1 MKRSPPVATTLTLL
15 CSIVTLVT
23 LVTLVPSTNAQRAT
37 VSLGSKLIQPKD
49 KKRKW
54 GFFKSPGH
62 VDAIELEEER
72 DLEGE
77 WIPIWTA
84 GFVGLVSLVVFM
96 MKVKQKRDG
105 GESGDMATRSDSTA
119 SGESKMNRI
128 IHGLRIFILPCC
140 TRYSITLAIPVEH
153 RSPQDCVLEEFVV
166 CPLFEILFF

>member
-1 MKRSPPVATTLTLL
+1 MRIGNGHNENSGEY
-15 CSIVTLVT
+15 I
-23 LVTLVPSTNAQRAT
+23 PSTNAQRAT

-62 VDAIELEEER
+62 VDAIELDEES
-72 DLEGE
+72 DSEGE

-84 GFVGLVSLVVFM
+84 GFVGLVSVMVFM

-105 GESGDMATRSDSTA
+105 SESGDMGTRSDSTA

-128 IHGLRIFILPCC
+128 IHGL
-140 TRYSITLAIPVEH
+140 SIDL
-153 RSPQDCVLEEFVV
+153 QDCALEEFVMSFV
-166 CPLFEILFF
+166 